1 MPHTLAS
8 RTASLIF
15 ATHLEHFDR
24 DVIEASHTVP
34 VMVDFRGDWC
44 PLRRALTPVLK
55 RVIADH
61 FGKLKMTQVEVD
73 KGASMKLAGCYVR
86 RGFPSV
92 LLFVNGEVVGRFFSV
107 KAEHRVR
114 EFIDDHLDIT
124 CAPALPEHT

>member
-34 VMVDFRGDWC
+34 VMVDFRGHWC
-44 PLRRALTPVLK
+44 PLRRALAPVLK

-61 FGKLKMTQVEVD
+61 FGKLKTV
-73 KGASMKLAGCYVR
+73 SYT
-86 RGFPSV
+86 
-92 LLFVNGEVVGRFFSV
+92 
-107 KAEHRVR
+107 
-114 EFIDDHLDIT
+114 HLDVYKRQ
-124 CAPALPEHT
+124 LPWCPHRHRRRC